1 MDKQDSKQMESFLEY
16 GVTQSQP
23 SSNICERCLR
33 KKFKCVIVFMLTI
46 ITLTQLCMTIFEKI
60 DEQHL
65 NNFFNYVRSKNS
77 TFWPSLINKT
87 RSYME

>member
-60 DEQHL
+60 DEQHF

-77 TFWPSLINKT
+77 TFWPSLINTT
-87 RSYME
+87 RSYM